1 MRLDRY
7 LANAGIGSRREVTA
21 LIRVGRVAV
30 GGNVVKDPSF
40 EIGNQTVTRN
50 GETVLSGKNIILAMY
65 KPSGYISATED
76 KKEKTVIDLL
86 PPPFSK
92 MKLSVVGRLDKDT
105 EGLLLLTS
113 DGRFVHTV
121 TSPKNKIPKVYYL
134 ETDIAFLEDDPKKIA
149 EGVSIGEGES
159 VTGSLTVIGD
169 HSAYLE
175 ITEGKF
181 HQVKRMIFALGK
193 TVTYL
198 RRDQIGKLTLSSL
211 RLERGEVKLVRQDE
225 IL

>member
-7 LANAGIGSRREVTA
+7 LANAGVGSRREVTVF
-21 LIRVGRVAV
+21 IRAGRVAV
-30 GGNVVKDPSF
+30 DGDTVKEPSF
-40 EIGNQTVTRN
+40 EIGKQSVTLN
-50 GETVLSGKNIILAMY
+50 GETVLSGENVILAMD
-65 KPSGYISATED
+65 KPSGYLSATED

-92 MKLSVVGRLDKDT
+92 MNLSIVGRLDKDT

-113 DGRFVHTV
+113 DGQFVHTV

-134 ETDIAFLEDDPKKIA
+134 ETDIAFSKDDAQKIA

-159 VTGSLTVIGD
+159 VTGKLTVIGD
-169 HSAYLE
+169 KSAYLE

-193 TVTYL
+193 TVTKL
-198 RRDQIGKLTLSSL
+198 RRDRIGKLTLSSL
-211 RLERGEVKLVRQDE
+211 GLERGEVKVVRRDE